1 MAIQASKQTSEF
13 DEDSGTLRETYTV
26 WDTAGTA
33 NITSDEVLVQLRSAT
48 GIPAAISSNLY
59 PRKTWATSFAK
70 NSVRNTLRLRNYSIA
85 MMNAGSGWM
94 ARVTLQFSTKWILR
108 REITMGD
115 QCRLPVNRAIQ
126 PSNRAMAV
134 YRDIAGS
141 AAFPTGTTLESTTDI
156 GGTKLDERGN
166 PLQLMVPQVTVQLV
180 SVIDSFDTDLTA
192 YDTGWGI
199 YGLTLND
206 AAFMGYPAYS
216 CLMTDIGFTHLDD
229 EYYTARI
236 TFIHDTYLWFD
247 QVAKADTDGRIKI
260 DTTNGQASDVRWKR
274 SNVEA
279 TTWTS
284 LIASGS
290 WTYDRLLKG
299 EYGVTP

>member
-1 MAIQASKQTSEF
+1 MAIQAVKQTSEY
-13 DEDSGTLRETYTV
+13 DEENGTLRETYAI
-26 WDTAGTA
+26 WDTAGSATM
-33 NITSDEVLVQLRSAT
+33 TSDEVLVQLRAAT

-59 PRKTWATSFAK
+59 PRKTWATGFAK

-85 MMNAGSGWM
+85 MMNTGVGWM
-94 ARVTLQFSTKWILR
+94 ARLVLQFSTKWIFR
-108 REITMGD
+108 REISVGD
-115 QCRLPVNRAIQ
+115 QCRLPVHRAIQ

-134 YRDIAGS
+134 YRDILGS
-141 AAFPTGTTLESTTDI
+141 AAFPTGTTLESTADI

-166 PLQLMVPQVTVQLV
+166 PLQLMVPQVSVQLV
-180 SVIDSFDTDLTA
+180 SIIDSFETDLTA
-192 YDTGWGI
+192 YDNAWSI
-199 YGLTLND
+199 YGLTLNN

-216 CLMTDIGFTHLDD
+216 CLMTDIGFTHLED

-236 TFIHDTYLWFD
+236 SFIQDVYFWFD

-279 TTWTS
+279 TTWTN
-284 LIASGS
+284 LIAAGS
-290 WTYDRLLKG
+290 WTSDRLLKG
-299 EYGVTP
+299 EFGVTP